1 MYVISIEYQGKKFNS
16 QSIDKDNPNIELMHL
31 CQSQCPEL
39 ENVRFFLND
48 HDEIM
53 VQTSGNTPLVVE
65 RHDRKRKCYVN
76 HPLMLFNHDVL
87 WIGQN
92 PIHCVDIKKIHHV
105 EKSSSRISRVS
116 KNTML
121 VSAAALAIMTT
132 SACDT
137 KPKPDPEPMGD
148 CDCSEPCPPE
158 GVEPPTCFG
167 VVCCEPQPQETETN
181 KDNADDQDPEP
192 LPHPQVVG
200 EPAIPEDE
208 LNDDEVQ
215 HPAPLV
221 VGRYLP
227 QDEPKA
233 QADKDK
239 NKAVDHPRPKGMPNL
254 DKDNSIIK

>member
-1 MYVISIEYQGKKFNS
+1 MYIISMEYQGKNIESPQIDKEHS
-16 QSIDKDNPNIELMHL
+16 SIDLMHL
-31 CQSQCPEL
+31 CQTQCPDL
-39 ENVRFFLND
+39 ENIVLSLNEY
-48 HDEIM
+48 DEIM
-53 VQTSGNTPLVVE
+53 IHTNGQTPLYLERFDRKRQCTQNHPLVV
-65 RHDRKRKCYVN
+65 
-76 HPLMLFNHDVL
+76 LNHDIL
-87 WIGQN
+87 WIGQA
-92 PIHCVDIKKIHHV
+92 PIHRVDIKKIHHV
-105 EKSSSRISRVS
+105 EKTSSRISRFS

-121 VSAAALAIMTT
+121 ASAAALAIMTT